1 MLIFKSYCIILL
13 FDDKVNYKSK
23 YHDCKIDKESKVYN
37 KLLSSLLLEERQRK
51 IENVWREKTYER
63 EGQDG
68 KK

>member
-23 YHDCKIDKESKVYN
+23 YDCKIDKESKVYN
-37 KLLSSLLLEERQRK
+37 KLLSTLLLEERQRK

-68 KK
+68 EK